1 MKGNISS
8 FDFVAYLLLNEEI
21 DTIMHFAAQ
30 ARPSKRRFMLLQL
43 MLACV
48 QTHVDNS
55 FGNSFEFTKNNIV
68 GTHVLL
74 ETARVAGTIKRFV
87 HVSTDE
93 VYGEA
98 SHENKEASF
107 EFATLEPT
115 NPYSASKAGA
125 EMLVKVRVLQT
136 CLTNRFRAQ
145 LLVVQAYFTSYKL
158 PCIISRGN
166 NVYGPHQYPEKLIP
180 KFTLLAKKG
189 MKLPVHGDGSAL
201 RSYLYVS
208 DVAAAFEVLLH
219 RGKVG
224 EIYNIGT
231 TKELSTLDVARDVC
245 AALHLDANGLV
256 QNVQDRLFNDRRY
269 FIESTKL
276 QELGWTPEVPWNVG
290 LKKTIDWYVDNVF
303 GKDYWADYEHAL
315 VAHPHALGAA
325 QLDMQA

>member
-1 MKGNISS
+1 M
-8 FDFVAYLLLNEEI
+8 
-21 DTIMHFAAQ
+21 
-30 ARPSKRRFMLLQL
+30 
-43 MLACV
+43 
-48 QTHVDNS
+48 
-55 FGNSFEFTKNNIV
+55 
-68 GTHVLL
+68 
-74 ETARVAGTIKRFV
+74 
-87 HVSTDE
+87 
-93 VYGEA
+93 
-98 SHENKEASF
+98 
-107 EFATLEPT
+107 
-115 NPYSASKAGA
+115 
-125 EMLVKVRVLQT
+125 
-136 CLTNRFRAQ
+136 
-145 LLVVQAYFTSYKL
+145 QAYFTSYKL

-219 RGKVG
+219 RGEVG
-224 EIYNIGT
+224 EVYNIGT
-231 TKELSTLDVARDVC
+231 TKEFSTLDVARDIC
-245 AALHLDANGLV
+245 AALHVDANELV

-315 VAHPHALGAA
+315 VAHPHVQKYTLCR
-325 QLDMQA
+325 Q